1 MPLRPLRPIYA
12 AAIIE
17 RPDHH
22 LLIARPVAVSEQ
34 ARVWIF
40 PRGRAAPNE
49 APEAAMRR
57 IARTDLGV
65 SVEVVVGQPP
75 FLARLAEQEVELR
88 YFFCGITS
96 PNEPRPGP
104 YEELRWVSKPHLQE
118 YDFDAV
124 SEPVVEWLLEQG
136 S

>member
-1 MPLRPLRPIYA
+1 MSLRPLRPIYS

-22 LLIARPVAVSEQ
+22 FLIARPLAVSEQ
-34 ARVWIF
+34 TRVWIF
-40 PRGRAAPNE
+40 PRGKVAPTE
-49 APEAAMRR
+49 SPEAAMRR
-57 IARTDLGV
+57 ITRADLGV
-65 SVEVVVGQPP
+65 AIEVVIGQPP
-75 FLARLAEQEVELR
+75 FLARIAEQEVEIR

-96 PNEPRPGP
+96 NEPRKGP
-104 YEELRWVSKPHLQE
+104 YEELRWVSRPHLRE

-124 SEPVVEWLLEQG
+124 SEPVVQWLLEQG